1 MDETKKEIESLKR
14 KTFYLSII
22 VIVIVMAAA
31 YAVSVFSQTRRYTT
45 IQDYYFDSLDLDREL
60 NRSLENLELKIEEI
74 QSKYQ

>member
-22 VIVIVMAAA
+22 VIVMAEA
-31 YAVSVFSQTRRYTT
+31 YAASVFSQMRKYAT

-74 QSKYQ
+74 QSEHQ

>member
-22 VIVIVMAAA
+22 VIVMAAA
-31 YAVSVFSQTRRYTT
+31 YATSVFSQMRKYAT

-74 QSKYQ
+74 QSEHQ

>member
-14 KTFYLSII
+14 KTFYLSS
-22 VIVIVMAAA
+22 IVIVMAGGYAA
-31 YAVSVFSQTRRYTT
+31 PVFTQMRKYAT

-74 QSKYQ
+74 QSEHQ